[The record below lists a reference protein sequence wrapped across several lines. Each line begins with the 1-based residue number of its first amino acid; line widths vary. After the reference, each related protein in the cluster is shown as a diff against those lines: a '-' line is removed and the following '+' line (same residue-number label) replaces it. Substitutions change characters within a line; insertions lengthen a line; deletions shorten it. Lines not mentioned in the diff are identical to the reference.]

1 MGMLSEQ
8 DILGMAV
15 AVSYWGVKIR
25 GATRCAPH
33 GTMPD
38 LCPTFRPPWL

>member
-8 DILGMAV
+8 DILGRLV
-15 AVSYWGVKIR
+15 AVNYCRVKIR
-25 GATRCAPH
+25 GAPRCAPR

-38 LCPTFRPPWL
+38 LCPTFRPPWF